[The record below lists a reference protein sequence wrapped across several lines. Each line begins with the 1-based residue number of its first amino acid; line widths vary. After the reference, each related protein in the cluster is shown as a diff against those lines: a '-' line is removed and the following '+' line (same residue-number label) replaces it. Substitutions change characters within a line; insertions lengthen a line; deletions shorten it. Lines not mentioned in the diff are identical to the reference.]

1 MNMKLQII
9 YGIFISNGMLFD
21 YLRNVYLS
29 TNYHHLGPSGA
40 FKLWLKANI
49 IENIGKLN
57 QLEYKTN
64 YTIIIIIR
72 VETGFEC
79 DHLHHGNVELARVQ
93 RIQEQDRDVN
103 NIFTIFGENL
113 RL

>member
-1 MNMKLQII
+1 MFSKLYLIKRTQNNVMNMKLQII

-64 YTIIIIIR
+64 Y
-72 VETGFEC
+72 
-79 DHLHHGNVELARVQ
+79 
-93 RIQEQDRDVN
+93 N
-103 NIFTIFGENL
+103 NNNNKG
-113 RL
+113 